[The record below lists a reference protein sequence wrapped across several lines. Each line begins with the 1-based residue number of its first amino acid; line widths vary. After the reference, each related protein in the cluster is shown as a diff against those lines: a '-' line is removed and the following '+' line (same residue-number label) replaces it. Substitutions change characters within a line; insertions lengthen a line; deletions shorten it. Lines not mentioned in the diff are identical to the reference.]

1 MTVKQYDITLDGHGY
16 MLAEGGALTSAIAT
30 PLAPK
35 TVSGDHGM
43 ADFEPYSF
51 LAQTDLRAGLGQLL
65 MDDATAYL
73 WGHRID
79 ARGERVTLGPK
90 VDSTEK
96 TSDDGSGT
104 VGEMAINGIALNRAL
119 GDEPENQT
127 RAWQILDTTTPKLAI
142 PFRTPGGAAAS
153 FLPSD
158 LSGLKLWLKADAGV
172 YQDSAGTTPVASDND
187 PVGKWTD
194 QSGTGNHYTQAT
206 SGARPSWQTNEQNSL
221 PTVKGDGS
229 NDYLA
234 GNAPVTGGGNR
245 TIFIVVKPDTTASEK
260 YWADFGNN
268 SASGKDYRI
277 GNAAASKFGV
287 KVEDGNRLFTT
298 AVSTA
303 AYHIVTVRQSGSS
316 TTNIDAWVDGAA
328 LTVSSTT
335 SRTINTAN
343 NGRLFANYT
352 GTLFSA
358 CLIGEVIVYDSALS
372 ATDRQ
377 QVEDYLGTR
386 WNLSAGSGSST
397 TLHRLWAYIRSTT
410 GVSASTVALAVH
422 ANSGGDP
429 NATAITNGTASAA
442 STISTEGEW
451 IPFRF
456 STPPTVTPDTDYWMV
471 LSTTGTSGE
480 SIDCLTATVTTST
493 PAKSYDGSSWTAL
506 TNTMAAMTGQYH
518 ATYPDTPVTKFIEWG
533 TSMYMLA
540 GRRIYKSTAADVIAL
555 TGKEMA
561 ADITDAILVQKPGD
575 AAAKMLVAMGTASDA
590 EYWDGVSTWTILTG
604 IKADKFCIHDNIF
617 WRATSGDVTNGVFVQ
632 GVAAYTSWATGN
644 KVSVGDS
651 RFPIA
656 ALFSWK
662 SQLYA
667 CKRDGIWVIT
677 YPDTYPASGT
687 PQATKLLD
695 LTSEAHPNNWAG
707 WAIWQDD
714 LFFSLA
720 NGVARFSSSN
730 VIGSVTPDA
739 SLLTQ
744 AQTRGKFTA
753 MAATLNQLYVAYES
767 DVDDWSQVL
776 AYGNGWHSLLTSD
789 RTGDPVRALGVDSG
803 LYNGYPRLWLSW
815 HSVVA
820 SAAMPTWSLRRWT
833 FATGDASS
841 PIQFFARSSTVLDD
855 CDGRLYTS
863 WFDGGL
869 TTIPKKWLD
878 LEVLAANLDA
888 NTTITVYYRAEEGDA
903 WTSLGACTTDST
915 TLTFPT
921 AFAGRRV
928 QLRFDL
934 HTEAAYLTP
943 HLLGYALRY
952 IARPDTKERFQIQ
965 VKLAEGMELH
975 NGAEEQRTMAEQWQ
989 DLKDARESTASIAY
1003 VDIEGVSTLVNI
1015 EQLSR
1020 QLTRRRGRSKSQ
1032 FLDSYVATIVAVEA

>member
-1 MTVKQYDITLDGHGY
+1 MTELIYDVLIDGKGY
-16 MLAEGGALTSAIAT
+16 MLAKGGAVSDAIAT

-51 LAQTDLRAGLGQLL
+51 LAQTDMSAGLGQL
-65 MDDATAYL
+65 MMEDATAYL

-79 ARGERVTLGPK
+79 ARGERITLGPK

-96 TSDDGSGT
+96 TSDDASGT

-119 GDEPENQT
+119 GQEPENQT

-142 PFRTPGGAAAS
+142 PFRTPGGAPAS
-153 FLPSD
+153 FTPAD

-172 YQDSAGTTPVASDND
+172 YQDSAGIVPVGADTD
-187 PVGKWTD
+187 PVGKWED
-194 QSGTGNHYTQAT
+194 QSGTGNHFAQAT
-206 SGARPSWQTNEQNSL
+206 SGARPSYQTLEQNGL
-221 PTVKGDGS
+221 PAIKGDGS
-229 NDYLA
+229 NDYLS
-234 GNAPVTGGGNR
+234 GNAPITGGGNR
-245 TIFIVVKPDTTASEK
+245 TIFIIVKPDTTATEK
-260 YWADFGNN
+260 YWVDFGNN
-268 SASGKDYRI
+268 TSSGKDYRI

-303 AYHIVTVRQSGSS
+303 AYHIVTVKQSGSS

-343 NGRLFANYT
+343 SGRIFANYT

-358 CLIGEVIVYDSALS
+358 CLIGEIIVYDSALS
-372 ATDRQ
+372 ETDRQ
-377 QVEDYLGTR
+377 QVEDYLATR

-422 ANSGGDP
+422 ADSAGDP

-442 STISTEGEW
+442 STIGTEGEW
-451 IPFRF
+451 IAFKF
-456 STPPTVTPDTDYWMV
+456 ATAPTVTPDTDYWMV
-471 LSTTGTSGE
+471 LSTTGASGE
-480 SIDCLTATVTTST
+480 SVDCLTATVTTST
-493 PAKSYDGSSWTAL
+493 PAKSYDGSSWSAL
-506 TNTMAAMTGQYH
+506 TNTVAAMTGQYH
-518 ATYPDTPVTKFIEWG
+518 ATYPDTPVTKFVEWG
-533 TSMYMLA
+533 TAMYAIA
-540 GRRIYKSTAADVIAL
+540 GRRIYKSTDADTITL

-561 ADITDAILVQKPGD
+561 ADITDALLVQKGSD
-575 AAAKMLVAMGTASDA
+575 AAAKMLVAMGTLSDA
-590 EYWDGVSTWTILTG
+590 EYWDGAATWTTVTG
-604 IKADKFCIHDNIF
+604 IKADKFCIHDNLW
-617 WRATSGDVTNGVFVQ
+617 WRAVSGDATDGTYVQ
-632 GVAAYTSWATGN
+632 GANNYASWTGG
-644 KVSVGDS
+644 KVRIGDG
-651 RFPIA
+651 RFPVA

-667 CKRDGIWVIT
+667 CKRDGIYVVT
-677 YPDTYPASGT
+677 YADTYPGSGT
-687 PQATKLLD
+687 PTATKLLD
-695 LTSEAHPNNWAG
+695 LTSEAHPNNFAA

-720 NGVARFSSSN
+720 NGLARFSSSN

-753 MAATLNQLYVAYES
+753 LVATLNQLYAAYES
-767 DVDDWSQVL
+767 DVDDWSQIL
-776 AYGNGWHSLLTSD
+776 SYGQGWHSLITSD

-863 WFDGGL
+863 WFDGGM

-878 LEVLAANLDA
+878 LDVLAANLDA
-888 NTTITVYYRAEEGDA
+888 STTIAVWYRAEEDDA
-903 WTSLGACTTDST
+903 WTSLGTCVADST

-952 IARPDTKERFQIQ
+952 IARPDTKQRTQLQ
-965 VKLAEGMELH
+965 LTVADKLELH
-975 NGAEEQRTMAEQWQ
+975 NGAEEPRSAEQQWA
-989 DLKDARESTASIAY
+989 DLRAARESTASITI
-1003 VDIEGVSTLVNI
+1003 VDVDGTSGLYNL

-1020 QLTRRRGRSKSQ
+1020 QLASRKRLNRSQILNSW
-1032 FLDSYVATIVAVEA
+1032 VAVVVAVEA